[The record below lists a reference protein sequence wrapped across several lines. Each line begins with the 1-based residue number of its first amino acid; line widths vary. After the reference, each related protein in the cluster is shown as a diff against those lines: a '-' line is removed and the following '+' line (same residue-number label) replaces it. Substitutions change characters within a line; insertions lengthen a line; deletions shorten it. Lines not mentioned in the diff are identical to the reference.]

1 MCPLT
6 VQYVQKPT
14 RLGTFRVGNL
24 LHTLAFFPYSPAA
37 ADPHGKVIV
46 AQSQEKNQVSKTDAA
61 LLVTGAAVC
70 CRVAE

>member
-14 RLGTFRVGNL
+14 RLGTFRVGN

-61 LLVTGAAVC
+61 LLVTGAVC
-70 CRVAE
+70 CRVGE